1 MLSVDVES
9 ALGRIVAVVATEV
22 IAMRWMDVSKFGV
35 AVLIATGAVMLTV
48 PCGYAQ
54 AQDAQP
60 SVADAAR
67 AAAAAKKDK
76 DKTPTAK
83 TVITDDSLGS
93 GVAAMPMTS
102 AGATGSGEKAA
113 SASASGDAGGGIAN
127 QASLDAAWARLQ
139 ATEASLDRLE
149 PLGKSE
155 VATTVLGGNAADF
168 PGRGE
173 WEERMYA
180 EKTTYVA
187 RSRQLIAAMKEALL
201 RMAQMNSGDQK
212 LSSRDPQVLSLAR
225 KTGQLMQ
232 LAQKTEAEFQAAI
245 SEGRALAGK

>member
-1 MLSVDVES
+1 M
-9 ALGRIVAVVATEV
+9 RRTE
-22 IAMRWMDVSKFGV
+22 MSKFGV
-35 AVLIATGAVMLTV
+35 AVMMAAGTVMLTA
-48 PCGYAQ
+48 PCSFAQ
-54 AQDAQP
+54 TQDAQP

-76 DKTPTAK
+76 DKNVAPAK
-83 TVITDDSLGS
+83 AVITDDSLGS
-93 GVAAMPMTS
+93 GAVVASKAAGSGTAA
-102 AGATGSGEKAA
+102 AGAASGSTA
-113 SASASGDAGGGIAN
+113 SSGDASGGVAN

-168 PGRGE
+168 PGRAE